1 MRRPGKVAALAV
13 FKGFASVMRALHA
26 LRKHLERPVGAYEP
40 ADDAER
46 G

>member
-1 MRRPGKVAALAV
+1 M

-26 LRKHLERPVGAYEP
+26 LRKHLERAVGDYEP
-40 ADDAER
+40 PDDAER